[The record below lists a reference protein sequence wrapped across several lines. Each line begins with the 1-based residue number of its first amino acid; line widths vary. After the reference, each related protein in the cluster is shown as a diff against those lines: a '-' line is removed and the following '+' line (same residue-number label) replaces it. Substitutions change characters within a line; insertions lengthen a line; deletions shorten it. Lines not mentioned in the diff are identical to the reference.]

1 MPPKLAP
8 AGLTRA
14 RAPGTCRTQSL
25 RQPCPRGSR
34 ESRSGGRPWRTIA
47 KKRPAEPGNQKMP
60 REEPGAKTICIP
72 KHSLG
77 DPQRQE
83 HVCFAAE
90 ARGEHQI
97 RATKKSPGD
106 ITGAE
111 PMSLKTICKPT
122 RTARISRHLP
132 LHRRMAKN
140 A

>member
-47 KKRPAEPGNQKMP
+47 KKRPAEPGNQKEP
-60 REEPGAKTICIP
+60 REEPGAKTICIS

-77 DPQRQE
+77 AQGKRGPSR
-83 HVCFAAE
+83 
-90 ARGEHQI
+90 RGE
-97 RATKKSPGD
+97 PG
-106 ITGAE
+106 AV
-111 PMSLKTICKPT
+111 
-122 RTARISRHLP
+122 R
-132 LHRRMAKN
+132 
-140 A
+140 